1 MHTIDPELFPD
12 ETHVGMDCLQLE
24 AEILQHVPAVVW
36 TVMPNG
42 QVDFINRYYLDVTG
56 KCLDECVA
64 PPESWKSKMPPFL
77 SGFHPEH
84 RERIQRIFWD
94 GLRSGRGWVFE
105 APCFHAADGKYHWH
119 LDRAVPVHDSRGRLL
134 RFVGTCADIDDLK
147 QAEAK
152 HKALV
157 AIGNA
162 ITAIPLQ
169 RPLYTLSPP
178 SYGCPAFA
186 SICAALQ
193 SVVSFDWAELA
204 IVAHGKLSFQAL
216 ASHGE
221 DGFEGFAPERELGR
235 EKTSLGWVYDCRRP
249 LLRTEI
255 ARTPCYVDE
264 GKLADAGI
272 CSYAVVPMLKRE
284 ECIGTL
290 RIASRSA
297 EPFSL
302 EDAEFLSEVAK
313 QLALAVE
320 NLKAYEEIASLK
332 AKLQIENSYLQDEI
346 RREHN
351 FEEILGSSPGLL
363 RLLSR
368 VESAAPTDANILIYG
383 ETGTGKEL
391 IARAIHSRSARRE
404 SPLVK
409 VNCGAIPAGL
419 VESELFGHV
428 KGAFTSASGSRVGR
442 FELANGGTLFLD
454 EVGELPLETQV
465 KLLRVLQ
472 EQEFEPVGSNR
483 TIKIDVRIL
492 AATNR
497 NLEEMVQAGTFRSDL
512 YYRLNVI
519 PLHVPA
525 LRERRSDIP
534 VLVTSFLEQYAK
546 RMGKAIRAA
555 SQETMKLLQDYAWP
569 GNIRELQ
576 NVIERGIVLSKGSIL
591 KLGPDMLPVEG
602 SDRALEPE
610 PSLAPGGMLSLREAQ
625 RRHILNALETTG
637 WRISGPRGAGATLGV
652 HPNTLQSLM
661 KRLGIERPG

>member
-1 MHTIDPELFPD
+1 MQTIDPELFPD
-12 ETHVGMDCLQLE
+12 ETHVGTDCLQLE

-64 PPESWKSKMPPFL
+64 PPETWKSKLPPFL

-84 RERIQRIFWD
+84 RDRIQRIFWD
-94 GLRSGRGWVFE
+94 GLRSGQGWVFE
-105 APCFHAADGKYHWH
+105 APCYHADDGRYHWH
-119 LDRAVPVHDSRGRLL
+119 LDRAVPVHDSRGRLI

-147 QAEAK
+147 RAEAK

-162 ITAIPLQ
+162 IAGIPLQ
-169 RPLYTLSPP
+169 RPLYTLTPP

-186 SICAALQ
+186 SICGALR
-193 SVVSFDWAELA
+193 SVIAFDWAELA
-204 IVAHGKLSFQAL
+204 IFEPRKNAFQVL
-216 ASHGE
+216 ASHG
-221 DGFEGFAPERELGR
+221 DDALPGFRPDRELGR

-249 LLRTEI
+249 LVRTDI
-255 ARTPCYVDE
+255 VRTPCYTE
-264 GKLADAGI
+264 EASLADAGI
-272 CSYAVVPMLKRE
+272 RSYAVVPMLKQD

-290 RIASRSA
+290 RIASRTA
-297 EPFSL
+297 ELGST
-302 EDAEFLSEVAK
+302 EDTEFLGEVAK

-320 NLKAYEEIASLK
+320 NLKAYEEIACLK
-332 AKLQIENSYLQDEI
+332 AKLQVENSYLQDEI

-363 RLLSR
+363 RLLGR

-391 IARAIHSRSARRE
+391 IARAIHSRSARRD

-483 TIKIDVRIL
+483 TIKIDVRII

-497 NLEEMVQAGTFRSDL
+497 NLEEMVQSGSFRSDL

-534 VLVTSFLEQYAK
+534 VLATSFLEQYAK

-576 NVIERGIVLSKGSIL
+576 NVIERGIVLSKGNVL
-591 KLGPDMLPVEG
+591 QLGPDLLPIE
-602 SDRALEPE
+602 S
-610 PSLAPGGMLSLREAQ
+610 SNPGGERESSATPGGLASLEEAQ
-625 RRHILNALETTG
+625 RRHILNALESTG
-637 WRISGPRGAGATLGV
+637 WRISGPQGAGVILDV

-661 KRLGIERPG
+661 KRLGIRRPR